1 MPNTGQP
8 MQPYYQAKTEGSA
21 NRSYNEQLR
30 SRPQF
35 QEQARHANNES
46 DISDEDMADVDEN
59 IIQAPQ
65 RPSMNRRVEPPT

>member
-1 MPNTGQP
+1 M
-8 MQPYYQAKTEGSA
+8 
-21 NRSYNEQLR
+21 R

-35 QEQARHANNES
+35 REQVRHANNES

-65 RPSMNRRVEPPT
+65 RISMPSKREEPRYPV